1 MNYKN
6 IIQITSF
13 SIMKGESLV
22 RKYFGT
28 DGVRGVAN
36 TELTCDL
43 AYKLGRAGGFVLAQG
58 DHRVKVVVGKDTR
71 ISGDMLEASLIAG
84 LMSVGCDVITV
95 GIIPTPAVAYLTRK
109 YGADCGVVI
118 SASHNPVEYN
128 GIKFFNKNG
137 YKLDDEIELKIEE
150 YIDDIDKIDCLPIG
164 ENVGRKLHEHC
175 AQRDYVDYLK
185 SIISTDFK
193 GLKVVLD
200 CANGASYKVAPIVFD
215 ELGASVISINSLPDG
230 NNINYKCG
238 STHPEQ
244 LQRAV
249 LEHNADLGLA
259 YDGDA
264 DRLIAVNEKG
274 QIVDGDHIM
283 ILSALN
289 LKKNNKLAQD
299 TLVVTVMSNI
309 GLTIAAKENGINLS
323 TTAVGDRY
331 VLEDMVK
338 NGYNL
343 GGEQSGH
350 MIFLDYNTTGDGV
363 LSSLILANIILQEKK
378 PLSEIASIMSQYP
391 QVLVNATIKNENK
404 NKYME
409 YPEIKTEI
417 ERIESILN
425 GNGRV
430 LIRPSGTEPLVRVML
445 EGKEEGQIKELATN
459 LANLIQEK
467 LS

>member
-1 MNYKN
+1 M
-6 IIQITSF
+6 
-13 SIMKGESLV
+13 

-28 DGVRGVAN
+28 DGVRGIAN

-43 AYKLGRAGGFVLAQG
+43 AYKLGRAGGYVLAQG

-95 GIIPTPAVAYLTRK
+95 GVVPTPAVAYLTKK
-109 YGADCGVVI
+109 YNADCGVVI

-128 GIKFFNKNG
+128 GIKFFNKDG
-137 YKLDDEIELKIEE
+137 YKLDDEVELEIEE
-150 YIDDIDKIDCLPIG
+150 YIDSIEKVDSHP
-164 ENVGRKLHEHC
+164 VGAEVGKRLHKHD

-185 SIISTDFK
+185 AIINVDFK

-200 CANGASYKVAPIVFD
+200 CANGAAYKVAPIVFE
-215 ELGASVISINSLPDG
+215 ELGASVVAINNNPDG
-230 NNINYKCG
+230 NNINDNCG
-238 STHPEQ
+238 STHPQ
-244 LQRAV
+244 SLQEAV
-249 LEHNADLGLA
+249 LKHNADLGLA

-283 ILSALN
+283 ILSAIH
-289 LKKNNKLAQD
+289 LKSKKQLAED

-309 GLTIAAKENGINLS
+309 GLTIAAKEHGIKLA

-331 VLEDMVK
+331 VLEEMK
-338 NGYNL
+338 KSGYSL

-350 MIFLDYNTTGDGV
+350 MIFLDHITTGDGT
-363 LSSLILANIILQEKK
+363 LSSLVLAKIVLEENKT
-378 PLSEIASIMSQYP
+378 LSELASVMTEYP
-391 QVLVNATIKNENK
+391 QVLVNARIKNENK
-404 NKYME
+404 NRYME
-409 YPEIKTEI
+409 YPEISSEI
-417 ERIESILN
+417 QRIETLLD
-425 GNGRV
+425 GCGRV